1 MATKQ
6 KRTTAIKPREG
17 VDVLNDIRT
26 VAQEA
31 IKAVQDGNASMAT
44 VALKALELEGRHYGV
59 FDREAILNDGEILP
73 REIVFQVLPTQG
85 ETRVTIGKAKNKG
98 AENE

>member
-6 KRTTAIKPREG
+6 KSTTANKPREG

-59 FDREAILNDGEILP
+59 FDREAILNDIEVLP
-73 REIVFQVLPTQG
+73 RAIVFEVLPPQG

>member
-1 MATKQ
+1 METKQ
-6 KRTTAIKPREG
+6 KRTTANKPREG
-17 VDVLNDIRT
+17 ADVLNDIRT

-31 IKAVQDGNASMAT
+31 IKAVQDGNASMGT

-59 FDREAILNDGEILP
+59 FDREAILNDIEVLP
-73 REIVFQVLPTQG
+73 RAIVFEVLPPQG

>member
-17 VDVLNDIRT
+17 VDVLNDIRA

-44 VALKALELEGRHYGV
+44 VALKALELEGRHYGL

-73 REIVFQVLPTQG
+73 REIVFQVLPPQG
-85 ETRVTIGKAKNKG
+85 ETRVTIGKKREGMND
-98 AENE
+98 E